1 MSFVYNSPIFSPKI
15 LNISEITPGND
26 TYSQMK
32 TYIFELEQN
41 LQNQQIEISKIK
53 NQIINLEQE
62 KFDLIQENEKKDII
76 LKTLQSSNEN
86 LKSKNIQFQNKISE
100 LEKNNTSLNY
110 NIIEL
115 IQKNKSLNSL
125 NETIINS
132 KNISSDLISVYNRL
146 DEIEIIKN
154 KLEFDNKQLI
164 NQIKELQ
171 KNYYNEIN
179 ILNVIKNGEIQQLK
193 KTIFNL
199 NENLKQNPIKENYNN
214 NNNSQIQSHIIIE
227 KV

>member
-146 DEIEIIKN
+146 DEMEIIKN
-154 KLEFDNKQLI
+154 KLE
-164 NQIKELQ
+164 
-171 KNYYNEIN
+171 
-179 ILNVIKNGEIQQLK
+179 
-193 KTIFNL
+193 
-199 NENLKQNPIKENYNN
+199 
-214 NNNSQIQSHIIIE
+214 
-227 KV
+227 